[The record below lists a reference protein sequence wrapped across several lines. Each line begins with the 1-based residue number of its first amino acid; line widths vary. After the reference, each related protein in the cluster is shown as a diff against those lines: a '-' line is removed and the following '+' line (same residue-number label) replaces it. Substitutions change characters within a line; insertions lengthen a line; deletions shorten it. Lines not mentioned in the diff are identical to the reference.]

1 MSISMRKCELADL
14 NQLREIS
21 IETFTDTFLAQ
32 NSLEQIAAYLNQSY
46 SRERL
51 MAEIMNSDSAFYFI
65 YLNEELAGYL
75 KLNVAGAQSEPM
87 GVDALEVERIYVRT
101 SYKRKG
107 LGKHL
112 INYATEIGK
121 YHKKKKIWLGVWEKN
136 EKALGFYKKF
146 GFTKTD
152 SHSFYMGKEEQ
163 IDFIMTKTL

>member
-1 MSISMRKCELADL
+1 MRKCELADL

-46 SRERL
+46 SREQLR
-51 MAEIMNSDSAFYFI
+51 AEIMNSDSAFYFI

-87 GVDALEVERIYVRT
+87 GVDALEVERIYVR
-101 SYKRKG
+101 SYYKRKG

-112 INYATEIGK
+112 MNYAIEIGQYK
-121 YHKKKKIWLGVWEKN
+121 KKKKIWLGVWEKN
-136 EKALGFYKKF
+136 EKAFGFYTKI
-146 GFTKTD
+146 GFTKTG
-152 SHSFYMGKEEQ
+152 SHSFYMGEEEQ
-163 IDFIMTKTL
+163 TDFIMTKIL